1 MKKPSAIA
9 ILEGEDHTFTFAND
23 NYKDLIGQHDI
34 LGKPIHEVSPELS
47 QQGLTK
53 LLDTCYT
60 EDKPFFFDEREVYF
74 KKSGSEDKS
83 VHYLN
88 FVYKP
93 LHDSNRNIHGIYVQ
107 AVDVTEQVNARNMI
121 ERSLAEKET
130 LLNEVH
136 HRVKNNLAIIS
147 GLLELEI
154 MGIENPQLSKHLS
167 STQSRIKSIAKIH
180 ELLYKNESLS
190 HVNFDKYLESMM
202 DSNNMTS
209 GNPHTIISEFALQQ
223 VVLNINQA
231 IPAGIL
237 LNEII
242 DCLNDHVDIENQKPS
257 LTLAVREQDNHV
269 YIELHDSS
277 GSDTIK
283 NCESIF
289 HNDNKSL
296 RKELIN
302 VLSKQVHAEI
312 SIRNNGSSTLAVSF
326 AKRETKGA
334 HNALV

>member
-1 MKKPSAIA
+1 
-9 ILEGEDHTFTFAND
+9 
-23 NYKDLIGQHDI
+23 
-34 LGKPIHEVSPELS
+34 
-47 QQGLTK
+47 
-53 LLDTCYT
+53 
-60 EDKPFFFDEREVYF
+60 
-74 KKSGSEDKS
+74 
-83 VHYLN
+83 
-88 FVYKP
+88 
-93 LHDSNRNIHGIYVQ
+93 
-107 AVDVTEQVNARNMI
+107 MI

-242 DCLNDHVDIENQKPS
+242 DCLNDHVDIENQ
-257 LTLAVREQDNHV
+257 NHH
-269 YIELHDSS
+269 LLWP
-277 GSDTIK
+277 
-283 NCESIF
+283 CA
-289 HNDNKSL
+289 
-296 RKELIN
+296 
-302 VLSKQVHAEI
+302 SKI
-312 SIRNNGSSTLAVSF
+312 IMCI
-326 AKRETKGA
+326 
-334 HNALV
+334 